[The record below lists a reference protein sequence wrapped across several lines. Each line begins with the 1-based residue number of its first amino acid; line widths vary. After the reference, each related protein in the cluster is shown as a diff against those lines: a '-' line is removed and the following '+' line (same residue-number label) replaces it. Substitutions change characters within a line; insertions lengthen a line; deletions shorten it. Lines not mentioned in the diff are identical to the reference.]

1 MIEAFPAQPAQHQRG
16 DKTAKDGQYRLPEQ
30 LLQSIRSH
38 HLRNVASLR
47 MLEFEAIH
55 LMRPALMGR
64 RALLWHLAIVAN
76 NCVLEA
82 IALQNE
88 VIGRY

>member
-1 MIEAFPAQPAQHQRG
+1 
-16 DKTAKDGQYRLPEQ
+16 
-30 LLQSIRSH
+30 
-38 HLRNVASLR
+38 LRNVASLR